1 MPVIYRAGDTM
12 RFEGQVYTVV
22 ETGLIKLR
30 HQSGREIVVSLAG
43 PSQTCSGEAVYQA
56 KMQPRD
62 YNKCG

>member
-12 RFEGQVYTVV
+12 RFEGQMYTVV

-30 HQSGREIVVSLAG
+30 HQSGSEIVVSFAG
-43 PSQTCSGEAVYQA
+43 SNHSSPGEAVYQA